1 MKAYSNVIAI
11 VISAVVIFS
20 YGYRVQSSAN
30 EVWQAKSAALVSARG
45 ECIERAKKRM
55 LSDEASIVLFG
66 QSLAFEA
73 ETCGMMQRPAEMAAF
88 DEYESRMN
96 AADMFL
102 VSGIVRLICA
112 FFAYLAIKD
121 RKSEKVAQTEF
132 VRMRVT
138 SFQRRARKAKRENAL
153 RQLELVRS

>member
-20 YGYRVQSSAN
+20 CGYRVQSSAN
-30 EVWQAKSAALVSARG
+30 EVWQAKSAVLASERNACV
-45 ECIERAKKRM
+45 ERAKKRV
-55 LSDEASIVLFG
+55 LSHEGSVVLFG
-66 QSLAFEA
+66 QSFALEA
-73 ETCGMMQRPAEMAAF
+73 EACGITQRPAEMAAF
-88 DEYESRMN
+88 DEYENRMN
-96 AADMFL
+96 AAAMFL
-102 VSGIVRLICA
+102 VSGIVMLICA
-112 FFAYLAIKD
+112 FFAYMAIKD

-138 SFQRRARKAKRENAL
+138 SFQRRARQAKRENAL